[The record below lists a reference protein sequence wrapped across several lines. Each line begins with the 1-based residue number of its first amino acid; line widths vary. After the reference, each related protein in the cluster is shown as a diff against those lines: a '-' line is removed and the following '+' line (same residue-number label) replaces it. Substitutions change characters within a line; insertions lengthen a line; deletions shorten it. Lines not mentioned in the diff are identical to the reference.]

1 MATRRSPGLHFCD
14 NDVHFGIVF
23 LYFIAYT
30 KHKIRVST
38 GIDTLMHLFR
48 DTLCS
53 ITVPR
58 GTHTVEMAAKPHEK
72 EQIQLQNA
80 GGQSY
85 HAQAPAGVRLSP
97 PHLGLV
103 FTVFYIRFSGHG
115 ASTG

>member
-72 EQIQLQNA
+72 EQTKLQNA

-85 HAQAPAGVRLSP
+85 HAQAPAGV
-97 PHLGLV
+97 
-103 FTVFYIRFSGHG
+103 
-115 ASTG
+115 